1 MRLRYPDPSP
11 NLHALQPV
19 SVRRLQSCTIT
30 AAAEKT
36 TAAFFMGF
44 PFTKIVVGNKNQI
57 RWLRPRGPSGTFAEF
72 NVDERPLV

>member
-44 PFTKIVVGNKNQI
+44 PLVTKIKFDGCVREGHPE
-57 RWLRPRGPSGTFAEF
+57 RLTEF
-72 NVDERPLV
+72 HVDERPLV